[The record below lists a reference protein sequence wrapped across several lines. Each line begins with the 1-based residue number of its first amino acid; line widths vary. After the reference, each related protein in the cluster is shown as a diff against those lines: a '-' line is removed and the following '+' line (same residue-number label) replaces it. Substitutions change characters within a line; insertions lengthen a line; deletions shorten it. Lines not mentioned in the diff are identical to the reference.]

1 MFKKILSLVKNIF
14 YNRFEEAVAIS
25 SSSIIVIA
33 IAMDKIMFL
42 QACPLC
48 ILTRYVFA
56 LLAISA
62 LIGILVEQ
70 KIIGRLLVAISSIL
84 GILVTSR
91 QIYIQSMSLDELVS
105 LSGCGMPF
113 HAQVDYF
120 GLIEAINR
128 TLAGGPSCAEDG
140 WRFIFNFAEY
150 GFIFF
155 ATYLIATIFKY
166 RGLIKLT

>member
-1 MFKKILSLVKNIF
+1 MFKKVLSLVKNIF
-14 YNRFEEAVAIS
+14 NNRFEEAVAIS

-70 KIIGRLLVAISSIL
+70 KIIGRLLIAISSIL

-91 QIYIQSMSLDELVS
+91 QIYIQNMSVDELS
-105 LSGCGMPF
+105 QLTGCSMPF
-113 HAQVDYF
+113 HTQVDYF
-120 GLIEAINR
+120 GIINAISR
-128 TLAGGPSCAEDG
+128 TIAGGPSCAEDR
-140 WRFIFNFAEY
+140 WRFILNFAEW
-150 GFIFF
+150 GLLFFII
-155 ATYLIATIFKY
+155 YLISSILRLSK
-166 RGLIKLT
+166 

>member
-1 MFKKILSLVKNIF
+1 MFKKVLSLVKNIF
-14 YNRFEEAVAIS
+14 HNRFEEAVAIS

-62 LIGILVEQ
+62 LIGILVKQ
-70 KIIGRLLVAISSIL
+70 KIIGRLLIAICSIL

-91 QIYIQSMSLDELVS
+91 QIYIQNMTVDELS
-105 LSGCGMPF
+105 QLSGCSMPF
-113 HAQVDYF
+113 HTQVDYF
-120 GLIEAINR
+120 GIINAISR
-128 TLAGGPSCAEDG
+128 TIAGGPSCAVDG
-140 WRFIFNFAEY
+140 WRFILNFAEW
-150 GFIFF
+150 GLLFF
-155 ATYLIATIFKY
+155 VIYLITCLL
-166 RGLIKLT
+166 RLTR

>member
-1 MFKKILSLVKNIF
+1 MFKKVLSLVKNIF
-14 YNRFEEAVAIS
+14 HNRFEEAVAIS

-62 LIGILVEQ
+62 LIGILVKQ
-70 KIIGRLLVAISSIL
+70 KIIGRLLIAISSII

-91 QIYIQSMSLDELVS
+91 QIYIQSMSLDELVN

-166 RGLIKLT
+166 RGLIKLA

>member
-25 SSSIIVIA
+25 SSSIIIIA

-62 LIGILVEQ
+62 LIGILVKQ
-70 KIIGRLLVAISSIL
+70 KIIGRLLIAISSIL
-84 GILVTSR
+84 GILVTLR
-91 QIYIQSMSLDELVS
+91 QIYIQNMSVDELS
-105 LSGCGMPF
+105 QLNGCSMPF
-113 HAQVDYF
+113 HTQVDYF
-120 GLIEAINR
+120 GIINAISR
-128 TLAGGPSCAEDG
+128 TIAGG
-140 WRFIFNFAEY
+140 
-150 GFIFF
+150 
-155 ATYLIATIFKY
+155 L
-166 RGLIKLT
+166 LQ